1 MIPATAQNELGKRR
15 VSKRGRE
22 GFGLENNGEVN
33 LHSHGLHGTKQFGC
47 ISS

>member
-1 MIPATAQNELGKRR
+1 MILVIVQNEFGKRR

-22 GFGLENNGEVN
+22 GFGFENNGEVN
-33 LHSHGLHGTKQFGC
+33 FYSYGLYGIKQFGC